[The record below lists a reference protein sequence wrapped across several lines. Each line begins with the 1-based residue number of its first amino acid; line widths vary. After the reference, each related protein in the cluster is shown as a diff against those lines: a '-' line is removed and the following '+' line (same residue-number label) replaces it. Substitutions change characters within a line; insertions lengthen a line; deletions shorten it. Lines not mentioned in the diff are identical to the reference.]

1 MVQQNEVKEYVKE
14 ILKKYYD
21 ILHKKR
27 IDKGKLLIDE
37 EIIYQSIQNPLK
49 GDIKI
54 IVIQDKIYHI
64 FIESKRHAN
73 YYFVVMNDLEAGH
86 YIDRRPF
93 DYYVYTNN
101 PKDNYNLYIA
111 SISDNNTIQQAKLFE
126 NKWEFYSIE
135 LGIFQPQQ
143 KEKESFPENI
153 ELLDADKQW
162 EVFKKLPDQ
171 DPRKKEIQKQFYG
184 FRIKY
189 KKYKQ
194 SEEEVF
200 LIIEPSKI
208 TEYIGMIARD
218 IYPINLRNVLRRDY
232 KKDHEN
238 LVAYA
243 VKVLNTLNSEVQQ
256 RKEAFNNNQDYLEYL
271 KSIEKEIFRQISL
284 LE

>member
-37 EIIYQSIQNPLK
+37 EIIYQAIQNPLK

-93 DYYVYTNN
+93 DYYVYTTN
-101 PKDNYNLYIA
+101 PKENYNLYIA
-111 SISDNNTIQQAKLFE
+111 SITDNNTIQQAKLFE

-135 LGIFQPQQ
+135 LGIFQPPQ
-143 KEKESFPENI
+143 KEKESIPENI

-162 EVFKKLPDQ
+162 EVFKKLSDH
-171 DPRKKEIQKQFYG
+171 DPKKKELQKQFYG

-194 SEEEVF
+194 PEEEVF
-200 LIIEPSKI
+200 LIIEPSRI

-238 LVAYA
+238 LVAYV

-256 RKEAFNNNQDYLEYL
+256 KKQAFTNNSDYLEYL